1 MEKKETK
8 NNQQF
13 FANIVDTYD
22 MIEVTSGRGCSECPN
37 YILGRDLGYCKNH
50 STSGNSYLLP
60 KESRMKITYSPVYE
74 SIWTDGNTIPACH
87 FCPCHP
93 PNTEA
98 SWERELER
106 LVYECGFF
114 GDCRERGEKGKRDLK
129 TFILSE
135 KNKAREEM
143 LKDVEAEMLDK
154 IDRNELMMDFRN
166 DLYAPLFRNMKKAKM
181 ISKEF
186 SRSCFACSRDACDQ
200 YFDWF
205 FSKKIK
211 HHCSSFLNKNM

>member
-98 SWERELER
+98 RILEIANEYASDGSIMPLREAIRSL
-106 LVYECGFF
+106 L
-114 GDCRERGEKGKRDLK
+114 
-129 TFILSE
+129 LSKE
-135 KNKAREEM
+135 NKAREEG
-143 LKDVEAEMLDK
+143 
-154 IDRNELMMDFRN
+154 RNE
-166 DLYAPLFRNMKKAKM
+166 A
-181 ISKEF
+181 IKELKTGTFADDNGLWHF
-186 SRSCFACSRDACDQ
+186 SDEHLDSAARGG
-200 YFDWF
+200 
-205 FSKKIK
+205 KGV
-211 HHCSSFLNKNM
+211 

>member
-74 SIWTDGNTIPACH
+74 SIWTDVVWAVLKL
-87 FCPCHP
+87 
-93 PNTEA
+93 A
-98 SWERELER
+98 
-106 LVYECGFF
+106 FF
-114 GDCRERGEKGKRDLK
+114 AL
-129 TFILSE
+129 IVAAL
-135 KNKAREEM
+135 
-143 LKDVEAEMLDK
+143 
-154 IDRNELMMDFRN
+154 
-166 DLYAPLFRNMKKAKM
+166 
-181 ISKEF
+181 
-186 SRSCFACSRDACDQ
+186 
-200 YFDWF
+200 
-205 FSKKIK
+205 IK
-211 HHCSSFLNKNM
+211 YLL